1 MLKEMLREEKLR
13 SSKLATLLQK
23 ERLKQEVVGSPTFQ
37 IQRIRQ
43 ELESEYV
50 QVVESLETENRSLRE
65 KLFQ

>member
-1 MLKEMLREEKLR
+1 M
-13 SSKLATLLQK
+13 
-23 ERLKQEVVGSPTFQ
+23 KQEVVGSPTFQ